1 MEHVPVLLDEILLF
15 LSDRENSVERVLD
28 CTLGLGGYTVAILK
42 TFPRARV
49 WGIDQDTEALAI
61 ATERVSDHGDRFH
74 LVHGNFSAVDALVG
88 DEAPFD
94 AILFDLGVS
103 NLQLT
108 SGERGFSFQE
118 DGPLDMRM
126 DTSSPLSAAD
136 LVNESSER
144 DLADIFWMFG
154 EERFARAIARAVVR
168 FRERNGRID
177 RTSTLVQIIRSSLPA
192 PVQRKMGG
200 HPARRV
206 FQALRIAVN
215 DELEA
220 LTLGLRGAKALC
232 RDGGSIL
239 VVSYHSLEDRIVKH
253 LFREWQEAEL
263 GTVRTRRPITPSDE
277 ETARNHKARSAKL
290 RIFSAGG
297 SREGGNEQRWRVK

>member
-215 DELEA
+215 NELEA

-277 ETARNHKARSAKL
+277 ETVRNHKARSAKL

>member
-1 MEHVPVLLDEILLF
+1 MEHVPVLLDEILRA
-15 LSDRENSVERVLD
+15 LSDRENSLERVLD
-28 CTLGLGGYTVAILK
+28 CTLGLGGYTVAILE
-42 TFPRARV
+42 TFPGAQV
-49 WGIDQDTEALAI
+49 WGIDQDSEALAI
-61 ATERVSDHGDRFH
+61 AAERASGYGDRFH
-74 LVHGNFSAVDALVG
+74 PVHGNFSAMDALVG

-126 DTSSPLSAAD
+126 DASSPLTAAD
-136 LVNESSER
+136 LVNEGSEK
-144 DLADIFWMFG
+144 DLADIFWKYG
-154 EERFARAIARAVVR
+154 EERFSRPIARGIVR
-168 FRERNGRID
+168 FRQRSGRID
-177 RTSTLVQIIRSSLPA
+177 RTSTLVEIIRSTLPA

-239 VVSYHSLEDRIVKH
+239 AVSYHSLEDRIVKH
-253 LFREWQEAEL
+253 LFREWQQAEL

-277 ETARNHKARSAKL
+277 ETVRNHKARSAKL
-290 RIFSAGG
+290 RIFSVGG
-297 SREGGNEQRWRVK
+297 SREGGNERRWRVR

>member
-220 LTLGLRGAKALC
+220 LTLGLRGAKPLC